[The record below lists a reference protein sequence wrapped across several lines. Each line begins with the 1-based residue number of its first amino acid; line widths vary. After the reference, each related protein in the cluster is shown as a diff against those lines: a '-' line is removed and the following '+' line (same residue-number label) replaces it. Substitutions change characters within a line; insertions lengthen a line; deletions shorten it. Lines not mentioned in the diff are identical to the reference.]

1 MSYRVGV
8 VGCGGISRHHARAY
22 LSDPRMDLVAGAD
35 PDGEKRSRF
44 QSEYGVHAYPSAAD
58 MLSDARLDI
67 VSVCTPHPDHRE
79 PTLLAAEAGAKAV
92 LCEKPLA
99 MSLGD
104 ADAMIRACRERGVLL
119 VVGHQRRFQPS
130 HMAVAGPLRA
140 GEIGELTEVYFD
152 VHHYDLMTWGTHGID
167 MIRWYNH
174 DQPTASVFGQV
185 DIARVHNR
193 HGGVAEDSALSR
205 ICFQNGLVGT
215 MVCGSM
221 VPRWRQV
228 VVGEE
233 GELRV
238 EGDPGRALI
247 RRSSE
252 SSWRELSKPNHDDW
266 QEGFDGEV
274 RALGDSLE
282 TGARHPLEA
291 ESAREALAIIM
302 ATYESSR
309 LRRVIS
315 FPVDIAENPLYLMLA
330 EREQRR

>member
-8 VGCGGISRHHARAY
+8 VGCGGISQHHARAY
-22 LSDPRMDLVAGAD
+22 LSDPRMKLVAAAD
-35 PDGEKRSRF
+35 LDAEKRSRF
-44 QSEYGVHAYPSAAD
+44 QSEYGVRTYASAAD
-58 MLSDARLDI
+58 MLGDARPDI

-79 PTLLAAEAGAKAV
+79 PAVLAAESGAKAV

-130 HMAVAGPLRA
+130 HIAIARPLRE
-140 GEIGELTEVYFD
+140 GEIGKLTDLHFD

-185 DIARVHNR
+185 DIARVHER
-193 HGGVAEDSALSR
+193 HGGMAEDSALSR
-205 ICFQNGLVGT
+205 ICFRTGLVAT

-221 VPRWRQV
+221 VPTWRQV

-247 RRSSE
+247 RRRNE
-252 SSWRELSKPNHDDW
+252 SSWREIPKPDHDDW
-266 QEGFDGEV
+266 QDGFDGEV

-282 TGARHPLEA
+282 SGAPHPLEA
-291 ESAREALAIIM
+291 EGAREALAIIM

-309 LRRVIS
+309 LRRVIP
-315 FPVDIAENPLYLMLA
+315 FPVGISENPLYLMLA
-330 EREQRR
+330 EREQQR